1 MPDDRFLR
9 PGPGPPL
16 AGAGRHR
23 PQTAGH
29 GADDGRP
36 HPPDVRAGRRAAVAH
51 HPGAAGVPA
60 VPVRRGGRVPL
71 YPQPQALPAAAAAG
85 QLGHDAAHHGAA
97 AGRARTRRCADEQC
111 VQHLLCHGR
120 VYPELGLADR
130 RPAGAA
136 LRAGAAARTGAAGP
150 AGRAAPAGGDA
161 PGPGGGGAL
170 FPGGRAAGRAAG
182 AGVPLAAAAQP
193 AADRGRPGHGGAWGA
208 VLHLPQKPG
217 GPGGGA
223 GGAGGPGMAA
233 APRRHPVLDGRCGAA
248 HAALQR
254 QAGPRLETAVLPV
267 LPRPHRGALPGRR
280 PALKRRGTF
289 SQKSA

>member
-1 MPDDRFLR
+1 MTASSARVPARRWQVLDGTALKLLAMALMTADHIHQMFA
-9 PGPGPPL
+9 P
-16 AGAGRHR
+16 AGA
-23 PQTAGH
+23 PLWLTIL
-29 GADDGRP
+29 GRP
-36 HPPDVRAGRRAAVAH
+36 VFPLFLFAAAEGFHYTRSRRRYLLRLLLASWGMTLLTTALQQ
-51 HPGAAGVPA
+51 A
-60 VPVRRGGRVPL
+60 VPEPGVVLMNNAFSTFFVTG
-71 YPQPQALPAAAAAG
+71 
-85 QLGHDAAHHGAA
+85 
-97 AGRARTRRCADEQC
+97 
-111 VQHLLCHGR
+111 
-120 VYPELGLADR
+120 VYIQSWGLADR
-130 RPAGAA
+130 RLAARRSGLVRRPGLVLRGLLAA
-136 LRAGAAARTGAAGP
+136 LLPLAGMLP
-150 AGRAAPAGGDA
+150 A
-161 PGPGGGGAL
+161 L
-170 FPGGRAAGRAAG
+170 AAG
-182 AGVPLAAAAQP
+182 ALSFREDVPLAVLRGLAFLSLLLPQP
-193 AADRGRPGHGGAWGA
+193 AADRGRPGPGGAGGA